1 MKKYILTAI
10 VSVFAITAGYSQI
23 SLYTLDYTMGFGL
36 GSTGD
41 YIKKPSFRGLTFEG
55 RGFVTDNIS
64 VGALFNWSTFYEARE
79 NETYTHEYTTITG
92 NQYRYINA
100 FPMLA
105 QVHYYFATDPHKTRV
120 YAGTGIGTYKINQ
133 ETDIG
138 VWALAYNK
146 WHFGFAP
153 EVGVVLPVGYST
165 MVNISVKYNYAVKT
179 KNSPE
184 YSWIGL
190 NLGIAWGN

>member
-1 MKKYILTAI
+1 MKKYILIAI
-10 VSVFAITAGYSQI
+10 VSIFIGTTGYSQT
-23 SLYTLDYTMGFGL
+23 SLYTLDYTMGLGV

-41 YIKKPSFRGLTFEG
+41 YIGNMSFRGLTFEG

-79 NETYTHEYTTITG
+79 GETYTHEYTTITG

-105 QVHYYFATDPHKTRV
+105 QAHYYFATDPHKTRF
-120 YAGTGIGTYKINQ
+120 YLGAGVGTYKINQ

-138 VWALAYNK
+138 VWALSYDK
-146 WHFGFAP
+146 WHFGVSP
-153 EVGVVLPVGYST
+153 EVGVVLPIGYST
-165 MVNISVKYNYAVKT
+165 MVNLSVRYHYAVKT
-179 KNSPE
+179 KKSPE
-184 YSWIGL
+184 YSW
-190 NLGIAWGN
+190 LGFSVGFAWGN